1 MMRKLLTA
9 HKASRIR
16 STLPSQVAP
25 TSPMF
30 PKRSRGGLNPN
41 SLNPTSPSLN
51 PKP

>member
-30 PKRSRGGLNPN
+30 WKTDSGVMVM
-41 SLNPTSPSLN
+41 SSSPDRRM
-51 PKP
+51 